1 MLNEARIGPRKAR
14 ANENLT
20 PVARGAALADDGRSD
35 RYATEYATATAG
47 LDRALTR
54 AWRTDRAGDHDG
66 VLRQVT
72 GGEASTGAAFDR
84 VDRVDRVD
92 RALRKAVDHEQDGF
106 VRAAGRAR
114 DAWRV

>member
-1 MLNEARIGPRKAR
+1 M
-14 ANENLT
+14 
-20 PVARGAALADDGRSD
+20 ARGAALADDGRSD
-35 RYATEYATATAG
+35 RYATEYATAVAG
-47 LDRALTR
+47 PDRALTR
-54 AWRTDRAGDHDG
+54 AWRTDRAGGRDG

-84 VDRVDRVD
+84 VDR
-92 RALRKAVDHEQDGF
+92 ALRKAVDHEQDEF